1 LPLWVR
7 SSTYERDLVRMIG
20 EKKVSDVILKVTR
33 KGEGFVQETYEVWL
47 NRSMI
52 SHKFA
57 GDENISE

>member
-1 LPLWVR
+1 MWVR
-7 SSTYERDLVRMIG
+7 GSTYEKDLVRMIG

-52 SHKFA
+52 SHKF
-57 GDENISE
+57 GVDENISE

>member
-1 LPLWVR
+1 MWVR
-7 SSTYERDLVRMIG
+7 GSTYEKDLVRMIG

-52 SHKFA
+52 SHKF
-57 GDENISE
+57 GVDENTSE

>member
-1 LPLWVR
+1 MPLWVR

>member
-1 LPLWVR
+1 
-7 SSTYERDLVRMIG
+7 MIG

>member
-1 LPLWVR
+1 MPLWVR

-20 EKKVSDVILKVTR
+20 EKKVSDVMLKVTR
-33 KGEGFVQETYEVWL
+33 KGEGFVQEMYEVWL

-57 GDENISE
+57 DDENTSE